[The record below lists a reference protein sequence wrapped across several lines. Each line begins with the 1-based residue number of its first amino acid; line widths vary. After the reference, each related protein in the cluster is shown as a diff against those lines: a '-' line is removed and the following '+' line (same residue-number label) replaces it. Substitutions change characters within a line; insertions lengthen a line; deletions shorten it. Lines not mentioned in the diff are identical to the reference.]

1 MNRILFRGAPDVD
14 VRLLQQPEKLAA
26 ILKSGLK
33 HKLDHTILERRHAR
47 AAE

>member
-14 VRLLQQPEKLAA
+14 VSLLQQPEKLAA

-33 HKLDHTILERRHAR
+33 HKLDHTILERRHTC